1 LIPNFCL
8 KGVNLANITK
18 ENISILLMDSIKI
31 FAPAT
36 VANVACGFDIFGFAV
51 DAPGDEVIVR
61 KRTDN
66 QIIITNITGEE
77 GKLTYDVSKNA
88 VSVPIIKYLEQTGSK
103 QGLEIELHK
112 KMPLGSGLGSS
123 SASSVAGVFAVNELL
138 GKRLTTKEL
147 LPFSME
153 GERIACGSAH
163 ADNVAPALLG
173 GFVVVRSYEPLD
185 VFKVPTPIELYVTI
199 VHPDIEVNTKDA
211 RHILRN
217 EVSMKNTIAQMG
229 NVAGMIAGLMQA
241 DYQLIASSMVDFII
255 EPVRAILIPEFWEVK
270 NAALLAGALGCSI
283 SGAGPSIFA
292 FSKGRDTAKKVAI
305 AMKNSF
311 EKVGIHADAYV
322 SGINHDGPKVIG

>member
-1 LIPNFCL
+1 
-8 KGVNLANITK
+8 
-18 ENISILLMDSIKI
+18 MDSIKV

-51 DAPGDEVIVR
+51 DAPGDEVVVR

-66 QIIITNITGEE
+66 KIVITNITGEE
-77 GKLTYDVSKNA
+77 GKLTYDASKNA
-88 VSVPIIKYLEQTGSK
+88 VTVPIIKYLSK
-103 QGLEIELHK
+103 LGRSDGFDVELHK

-123 SASSVAGVFAVNELL
+123 SASSVAGVFSVNELL
-138 GKRLTTKEL
+138 GKPLSAKEL

-173 GFVVVRSYEPLD
+173 GFVVVRSYQPLD
-185 VFKVPTPIELYVTI
+185 VFKVPTPQELYVTI

-229 NVAGMIAGLMQA
+229 NVAGMIAGLMQS
-241 DYQLIASSMVDFII
+241 DYDLIANSMVDFII

-270 NAALLAGALGCSI
+270 NAALEAGALGCSI

-292 FSKGRDTAKKVAI
+292 FSKGRETAEKVAE
-305 AMKNSF
+305 AMKSNF
-311 EKVGIHADAYV
+311 EKVGIRGDAFV
-322 SGINHDGPKVIG
+322 SGINQFGPKIIG

>member
-1 LIPNFCL
+1 M
-8 KGVNLANITK
+8 
-18 ENISILLMDSIKI
+18 ESIKV

-36 VANVACGFDIFGFAV
+36 VANVSCGFDIFGFAV

-66 QIIITNITGEE
+66 KIIITNITGED
-77 GKLTYDVSKNA
+77 GKLTHDVSKNA
-88 VSVPIIKYLEQTGSK
+88 VTVPIINFLQSLSLTHGFEV
-103 QGLEIELHK
+103 ELHK

-138 GKRLTTKEL
+138 GKPLSAKEL

-153 GERIACGSAH
+153 GERSACGSAH

-173 GFVVVRSYEPLD
+173 GFVVVRSYAPLD
-185 VFKVPTPIELYVTI
+185 VFKINTPPELFVTI

-241 DYQLIASSMVDFII
+241 DYELISNSMVDFII
-255 EPVRAILIPEFWEVK
+255 EPVRAILIPEFFEVK
-270 NAALLAGALGCSI
+270 NAALQAGALGCSI

-292 FSKGRDTAKKVAI
+292 FSKGMETAEKVAFS
-305 AMKNSF
+305 MKRVF
-311 EKVGIHADAYV
+311 EEVGIPTNAYV
-322 SGINHDGPKVIG
+322 SGINQRGPKIID